1 MRKLLRSFKYKQD
14 FNTTFAGILVNPYF
28 LVRYNILKG
37 IKKLSSDF
45 NGGRLLDFG
54 CGSKPYKS
62 YFKVDEYIGLDT
74 DNSGHSH
81 KNENIDILY
90 DGKKIPF
97 DDNSFD
103 YIFSS
108 EVLEHVFTIDE
119 IMHELNRVLKN
130 NGKMLITLPFVWNE
144 HEQPYDFARY
154 TSFGIKSIL
163 EKNGFEI
170 VEFIKSTNF
179 IETVFQ
185 MFTAYLYQSIVP
197 KGLRSISTLL
207 LVAPINFIGILLGK
221 ILPDDKTYY
230 LTNIV
235 LCKKIKNTK

>member
-1 MRKLLRSFKYKQD
+1 MRKFIRSFKNEQD
-14 FNTTFAGILVNPYF
+14 FRPTFVGILVNPYF
-28 LVRYNILKG
+28 IVRYNILKG

-54 CGSKPYKS
+54 CGSKPYRS

-81 KNENIDILY
+81 KNENIDVLY

-119 IMHELNRVLKN
+119 IMHELNRVLKT
-130 NGKMLITLPFVWNE
+130 NGKMLITLPFVWGE
-144 HEQPYDFARY
+144 HEQPHDFARY
-154 TSFGIKSIL
+154 TSFGLKSIL

-170 VEFIKSTNF
+170 LEHIKTTTYM
-179 IETVFQ
+179 ETTFQ
-185 MFTAYLYQSIVP
+185 ILTSYLYNSIIP
-197 KGLRSISTLL
+197 KGLRTILTLTLL
-207 LVAPINFIGILLGK
+207 APINFIGIFLGK

-230 LTNIV
+230 LNNVI
-235 LCKKIKNTK
+235 LCKKK